1 MKKEKKGR
9 LSSRRKRSLRRVL
22 IAAAAVLLVNR
33 IFLIGLLFPIQA
45 IRHFEERQGTGRTA
59 VVCRDWAPEI
69 HGSHLLYLTEN
80 ENVLMLSGTY
90 LTVYGWMDAFG
101 VAADCTPPA
110 PIHGGWWS
118 MAREG
123 RTNLVYAFCRLE
135 DPEIVRLEV
144 LAEYEDGSSGQLVRQ
159 SAFRWDREWVCGEE
173 DRHVLFRKRGVDWS
187 AYPSPLYLTAIG
199 YDIAGNEIARVEL
212 DQGASSNFG

>member
-1 MKKEKKGR
+1 M
-9 LSSRRKRSLRRVL
+9 
-22 IAAAAVLLVNR
+22 
-33 IFLIGLLFPIQA
+33 IGLLFPIQA
-45 IRHFEERQGTGRTA
+45 IRHFEERAGTGRTA
-59 VVCRDWAPEI
+59 VICRDWAPEI

-80 ENVLMLSGTY
+80 ENILMLSGTY

-101 VAADCTPPA
+101 VAADCTTPA
-110 PIHGGWWS
+110 PIHGGRWS

-144 LAEYEDGSSGQLVRQ
+144 PVRQ

-173 DRHVLFRKRGVDWS
+173 DRHFLFRKRGVNWS
-187 AYPSPLYLTAIG
+187 TYPSPLYLTAVG

>member
-1 MKKEKKGR
+1 MKRKEKR
-9 LSSRRKRSLRRVL
+9 LSSRRRRTARRVL
-22 IAAAAVLLVNR
+22 VAAVALFLVNR

-69 HGSHLLYLTEN
+69 HKSHLIYLTEN
-80 ENVLMLSGTY
+80 ENAIMLSGTY
-90 LTVYGWMDAFG
+90 LTAYGWMDAFG
-101 VAADCTPPA
+101 VAADCSTPA
-110 PIHGGWWS
+110 PIHGGGWS

-144 LAEYEDGSSGQLVRQ
+144 LAEYEDWSSGQPVRQ
-159 SAFRWDREWVCGEE
+159 SAFRWDREWVCGNE
-173 DRHVLFRKRGVDWS
+173 DRHFLFRKRGVDWS
-187 AYPSPLYLTAIG
+187 TYPSPLYLTAVG
-199 YDIAGNEIARVEL
+199 YDAAGNEIARVEL
-212 DQGASSNFG
+212 DQGASASFS

>member
-45 IRHFEERQGTGRTA
+45 LRHIEERQGTGRTA
-59 VVCRDWAPEI
+59 VICRDWAPEI

-80 ENVLMLSGTY
+80 EKVLMLSGTY

-101 VAADCTPPA
+101 VAADCTPPR
-110 PIHGGWWS
+110 PHPRRLVEYGPGG
-118 MAREG
+118 ADQLG
-123 RTNLVYAFCRLE
+123 LRLLPAGGPG
-135 DPEIVRLEV
+135 DRSLG
-144 LAEYEDGSSGQLVRQ
+144 GSG
-159 SAFRWDREWVCGEE
+159 G
-173 DRHVLFRKRGVDWS
+173 
-187 AYPSPLYLTAIG
+187 I
-199 YDIAGNEIARVEL
+199 
-212 DQGASSNFG
+212 